1 MLNAQPDTTNFPSGL
16 FKEGRVPH
24 SGLTAHNTKFH
35 TQSFLESRKM
45 RMVAVVTMVV
55 VVLLVVATPMF
66 AEAINVYQLR
76 QLAAKKNVTCVLVF
90 GDSSVDPGNNNR
102 LKEALKSNFPP
113 YGKDFFNG
121 HPTGRFSDGRLA
133 TDFIA
138 EAFGYTNIIRG
149 FLDPTIQKVD
159 LLHGVSFASAG
170 SGYDDLT
177 ANFTGAL
184 PVSKQLEYLRHYKI
198 HLRQLVGEMVAEKVI
213 KNAIFV
219 ISMGTNDFLQNYYS
233 DPARP
238 KQFTLKQYLN
248 FLNSRMFLAVKGMH
262 RLGARRVAVVG
273 VPPFGCMPLVKT
285 LRDKTNCDDMSN
297 EVAFLFNNNIKQTL
311 ETLKAS
317 LGIETAYIDIYNVI
331 STAIKYPNIYGFK
344 ETSKGCCGSGL
355 IEFGDSCK
363 GMSTCADPTEYVFW
377 DAVHPTQKMYKIA
390 ADEALDSISKSML
403 A

>member
-1 MLNAQPDTTNFPSGL
+1 
-16 FKEGRVPH
+16 
-24 SGLTAHNTKFH
+24 
-35 TQSFLESRKM
+35 M

-177 ANFTGAL
+177 ANFTG
-184 PVSKQLEYLRHYKI
+184 
-198 HLRQLVGEMVAEKVI
+198 
-213 KNAIFV
+213 
-219 ISMGTNDFLQNYYS
+219 
-233 DPARP
+233 
-238 KQFTLKQYLN
+238 
-248 FLNSRMFLAVKGMH
+248 MH

-285 LRDKTNCDDMSN
+285 LRDKTNCDGMSN

-331 STAIKYPNIYGFK
+331 ATAIKYPNIYGFK

-390 ADEALDSISKSML
+390 ADEALDSISKKIVRLTELFFKCGWKVAVAQLGHSQETEVFLNPPPYFIPSSMVDYANAIQQKFLQAEEGDASQEPDNNAQLGRQSISPTPVVSIPL
-403 A
+403 ACCV